1 VRKGIR
7 RRTIRLGEWDEER
20 HSHQEAACKQEIRD
34 IYKQAEAMG
43 TLSGATNLNDF
54 TMFEQVYEAP
64 PTHLKNQMNMF
75 KEEQD

>member
-1 VRKGIR
+1 
-7 RRTIRLGEWDEER
+7 
-20 HSHQEAACKQEIRD
+20 
-34 IYKQAEAMG
+34 MG